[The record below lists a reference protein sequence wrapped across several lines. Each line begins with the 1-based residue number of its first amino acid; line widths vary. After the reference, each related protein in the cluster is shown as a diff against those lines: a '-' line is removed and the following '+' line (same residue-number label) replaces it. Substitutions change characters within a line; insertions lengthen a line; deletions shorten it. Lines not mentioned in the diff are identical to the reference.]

1 MRTLF
6 FVCIFTCRL
15 PLFARFFQF
24 APHAPL
30 VLGPVGQGAQPPVY
44 ASPFTIEPKNADVT
58 HQPVKIPSFRF
69 FDHPLNHGVQSH
81 GY

>member
-1 MRTLF
+1 
-6 FVCIFTCRL
+6 
-15 PLFARFFQF
+15 
-24 APHAPL
+24 
-30 VLGPVGQGAQPPVY
+30 VLGPVGQGAQHPVY
-44 ASPFTIEPKNADVT
+44 ASPFTIEPKNADAT

>member
-6 FVCIFTCRL
+6 FACFFLVARRSPACFFRFTPR
-15 PLFARFFQF
+15 
-24 APHAPL
+24 APL
-30 VLGPVGQGAQPPVY
+30 VLCPVGQSAQHPVY
-44 ASPFTIEPKNADVT
+44 APACAIKPKNADAT